1 MKSSQHSIIHFRV
14 FFALAF
20 CLVFFLS
27 VYFISHVWM
36 KWSASPVI
44 ITLNSL
50 ATPITEFPFP
60 AITICNMNQARKSA
74 VANIRPWTTEYSFL
88 QYLCLNETAMNSTG
102 SRAEKWPRF
111 RKFMQDVSESCE
123 DMLVMCRY
131 GGDPYSCFELFN
143 TILTDE
149 GLCCIFNGVHP
160 QYMKKQYQ
168 WVPKRAIIFTSFN
181 IFVCLQSWFGI

>member
-1 MKSSQHSIIHFRV
+1 MLNTSGKGSIGSSLLSVCFCYFRI
-14 FFALAF
+14 FFGLAF

-27 VYFISHVWM
+27 GYFISHVWI

-44 ITLNSL
+44 ITLNAL

-74 VANIRPWTTEYSFL
+74 VANIRPDTIQYSFL
-88 QYLCLNETAMNSTG
+88 QNLCLNHTVKNGTSSKG
-102 SRAEKWPRF
+102 DKWPPF
-111 RKFMQDVSESCE
+111 HKFMVDVSQSCKE
-123 DMLVMCRY
+123 MLMVCRY
-131 GGDPYSCFELFN
+131 GGTTYNCYELFN

-160 QYMKKQYQ
+160 SYLKKEYE
-168 WVPKRAIIFTSFN
+168 
-181 IFVCLQSWFGI
+181 